1 MSADDF
7 RKKFY
12 RATPETGESAGQF
25 MARLEH
31 YFERWV
37 DLTDTAKSFEGL
49 KDLIIRQQFLE
60 QINPG
65 LAIYLRERTPQSTRE
80 MTETAQI
87 YISAHGG
94 HFKGPRKET
103 KVMTP
108 HKSETKSDGF
118 HREKPKGRKQIG
130 PCYLC
135 DQMGHL
141 ARNCK
146 SSFKSK
152 PEKGGSFV
160 DIGSKTNKH
169 RKSSGKTKSHD
180 PCPTCSSSKDLG
192 DGSDTSQLESGLFV
206 MMSASGM
213 DQTRPTRK
221 QRKKQKKK
229 ISEMCAT
236 CKGTVVALCVR
247 APLFDVIVGNIQNVL
262 PPDAPN
268 PNWGMPTSGNVV
280 TDNALSEVGM
290 AVETRS
296 QVKAAERKQAPL
308 KVMSPIPEVSPQD
321 IQEAQLADPTLK
333 KARELAET
341 EDGSKEGKRNYFF
354 FQDGLLHR
362 VFQPSSVV
370 NGNQVVQ
377 LVVPKPYRKVVMKLA
392 HEGIM
397 GGHQCVK
404 KTSDKIM
411 LSFFWPGLQAD
422 VSRFCQSCD
431 ICRRT
436 ISKGRV
442 PRVPLGKMPIID
454 VPFKRI
460 AVDLI
465 GPIQPIT
472 SRKNRYILTVV
483 DCATRYLEAVA
494 LPNIETTTVAEAL
507 VQIFSRVGVPQ
518 EILSDQG
525 TQFTSDLMK
534 DIGKLLS
541 IKQMMTT
548 PYHPAC
554 NGLVERFNGTLKKIL
569 RRTCSDR
576 PSDWDRYLAPILFA
590 YREAPHASMG
600 FSPFELLYGR
610 TVRGPL
616 MILKELWTG
625 KQQNEELKSTY
636 QYEVELK
643 ERLESTLKVA
653 QQELRKS
660 MERSSKYYNS
670 KSRERRFQ
678 VGDQVLLLLP
688 TEHNKLL
695 VQWKGPFTVVHKLSD
710 QDYRLDIN
718 GKLKTFHANLLKR
731 YISREEDREESLTGD
746 EDPAVSAQAVVVTED
761 DDSEASPMSGK
772 LKSISIHLPP
782 LEATETTEDVSVCK
796 NLSKEQKREVKS
808 LLLDYREVLT
818 DLPGECKLGTHS
830 IKLTTDEPVRQT
842 IPHCTCSQEH
852 N

>member
-1 MSADDF
+1 MSVRLNGGWPIAPMNIYDQSDFTPQDFQLLINLPGQDTQSATSKYVASWVLLHLPGSSPSGSSSSTWEFTQWFFRSALLQGNALEVYSRLAPDEAAKYSTLKDALLRRYQMSAYDF

-146 SSFKSK
+146 SSCKSK

-169 RKSSGKTKSHD
+169 RKSS
-180 PCPTCSSSKDLG
+180 DLG

-236 CKGTVVALCVR
+236 CKGKLRELMPVTDGIVNSQTVSVLRDTGCTCVVIRKKLVKKDQMTGKYKLCILIDGTVRWYPTATIHIDCPFFVGTVVALCVR

-341 EDGSKEGKRNYFF
+341 EDGSKEGKINYFF

-397 GGHQCVK
+397 GGHQGVK

-411 LSFFWPGLQAD
+411 LSFFWPGLQAE

-431 ICRRT
+431 ICQRT

-483 DCATRYLEAVA
+483 DCATRYPEAVA

-590 YREAPHASMG
+590 YREAPQASMG

-636 QYEVELK
+636 Q
-643 ERLESTLKVA
+643 
-653 QQELRKS
+653 
-660 MERSSKYYNS
+660 
-670 KSRERRFQ
+670 
-678 VGDQVLLLLP
+678 
-688 TEHNKLL
+688 
-695 VQWKGPFTVVHKLSD
+695 
-710 QDYRLDIN
+710 
-718 GKLKTFHANLLKR
+718 
-731 YISREEDREESLTGD
+731 
-746 EDPAVSAQAVVVTED
+746 
-761 DDSEASPMSGK
+761 
-772 LKSISIHLPP
+772 
-782 LEATETTEDVSVCK
+782 
-796 NLSKEQKREVKS
+796 
-808 LLLDYREVLT
+808 
-818 DLPGECKLGTHS
+818 
-830 IKLTTDEPVRQT
+830 
-842 IPHCTCSQEH
+842 
-852 N
+852 